1 MSPQRLTEILK
12 NYRASRARCAWLQ
25 EQLKML
31 DRFLKIC
38 EGEMVED
45 MMSMSQAL
53 TGMPHGTTV
62 GDPTGRLALDIE
74 SGKISPFVKEIRGE
88 IEQVKGELLKV
99 SADVRAVEII
109 MDGMTERERNLLEMK
124 MIDELSWKEIISRMN
139 QKYGG
144 KHKQRTLQRMAENIM
159 EKAIAIVK

>member
-1 MSPQRLTEILK
+1 MSPQRLTEIMK
-12 NYRASRARCAWLQ
+12 NYRTSRARCAWLQ

-74 SGKISPFVKEIRGE
+74 SGKISPFVKEIREE
-88 IEQVKGELLKV
+88 IEHTNSELLRV
-99 SADVRAVEII
+99 SADVRAVDIVLEA
-109 MDGMTERERNLLEMK
+109 MTDRERNLLEMK
-124 MIDELSWKEIISRMN
+124 MIDELSWTEIISRMN

-144 KHKQRTLQRMAENIM
+144 KHKQRTLQRMTEKIM
-159 EKAIAIVK
+159 EKAVAIVK